1 VPDASAGPKTPKLI
15 APKLGRLDT
24 VEPAE
29 LGPAEMRSDERYVDA
44 DFGERDLGST
54 SFVGCSFERVRMT
67 DPVLRGAQFAECAF
81 ADLDAPVLSAPR
93 SSWRSTTVTSSRIGS
108 GEAYESTWRSVLI
121 EGSKI
126 NYLNVRSAE
135 WRDVVLRDCVIDELD
150 LSYAS
155 VTRLAVERCRIGTL
169 DVSHATLVDVDL
181 RGASLSTVNGLDGL
195 AGAWINQTQL
205 LELAPLIAG
214 HLGIR
219 IASES

>member
-1 VPDASAGPKTPKLI
+1 MPEPSAGPKPPKLVS
-15 APKLGRLDT
+15 PRLGSLDT
-24 VEPAE
+24 VDPAE
-29 LGPAEMRSDERYVDA
+29 LASGEMRSDERYVDA
-44 DFGERDLGST
+44 DFGVLDLGST
-54 SFVGCSFERVRMT
+54 SFVGCSFERVRLT
-67 DPVLRGAQFAECAF
+67 DPTLRGAQFADCTF

-150 LSYAS
+150 LSYAR
-155 VTRLAVERCRIGTL
+155 VNRLAVQRCRIGTL
-169 DVSHATLVDVDL
+169 DVSHANLVDVDL
-181 RGASLSTVNGLDGL
+181 RGASLATVNGLGGL

-205 LELAPLIAG
+205 LELAPLLAG
-214 HLGIR
+214 HLGIG
-219 IASES
+219 IASDS

>member
-1 VPDASAGPKTPKLI
+1 MPAPSTGPKPPKLV

-24 VEPAE
+24 VEPTE
-29 LGPAEMRSDERYVDA
+29 IGPGEMRSDERYVDA
-44 DFGERDLGST
+44 DFGEQDLGST
-54 SFVGCSFERVRMT
+54 SFVGGSFERVRMT
-67 DPVLRGAQFAECAF
+67 DPTLRGAQFADCSF
-81 ADLDAPVLSAPR
+81 GDLDAAVLSAPR
-93 SSWRSTTVTSSRIGS
+93 SSWRSITVTGSRIGS

-126 NYLNVRSAE
+126 NYLNLRSAE

-150 LSYAS
+150 LSYAKVS
-155 VTRLAVERCRIGTL
+155 RLAVVRCRIGTL

-195 AGAWINQTQL
+195 DGAWINQTQL

-219 IASES
+219 ITSES